1 VVSERYG
8 MVVLTSGHMIDSPD
22 RDAPRFPPG
31 LEPSVAARIEQ
42 VFDEWRIGPGDLV
55 INGGARGA
63 DILFAE
69 SAHRRG
75 AGVEIVLALPPD
87 EFEKTSVAL
96 PDSVWPERF
105 RYLVRQYPPRV
116 SPPGDE
122 SHNEFAA
129 ANAAM
134 IRRAEDL
141 VPPAELCIALVWDE
155 QPAGGPGGTGDF
167 ADLARRF
174 HAPLAVINPTQLQ
187 H

>member
-1 VVSERYG
+1 VSERYG
-8 MVVLTSGHMIDSPD
+8 KVVVTSGHMIDSPD
-22 RDAPRFPPG
+22 RDAPRFPSR

-42 VFDEWRIGPGDLV
+42 VFDKWGIGPGDLV
-55 INGGARGA
+55 ISGGARGA
-63 DILFAE
+63 DTLFAE

-75 AGVEIVLALPPD
+75 ADVEIVLALPPD

-105 RYLVRQYPPRV
+105 RYLLRQYPPRDAPSGV
-116 SPPGDE
+116 GDE

-134 IRRAEDL
+134 IRRAEAL
-141 VPPAELCIALVWDE
+141 VPPAELRIALVWDE

-174 HAPLAVINPTQLQ
+174 HAPLAIINPTNL
-187 H
+187 